1 MVALHGMILA
11 YDPDFFELLVSSYR
25 RTVGAEPA
33 FFEPAPPGQ
42 RPSATW
48 LYEEA
53 RHPVLAHNTDPDPR
67 FIYANKAAQACFE
80 YCWDEIVSLPS
91 RLSAEPIDREDR
103 QRLLDS
109 VARRGF
115 AAGYSGLRIAK
126 SGRRFFIEDGV
137 VWQLID
143 GDGVVRGQ
151 AATFAKWRDA

>member
-1 MVALHGMILA
+1 MAMVALHGMILA

-25 RTVGAEPA
+25 RTVGLEPA
-33 FFEPAPPGQ
+33 FLELGQ
-42 RPSATW
+42 RPSAAW

-53 RHPVLAHNTDPDPR
+53 RHAVLAHNTDPDPR

-80 YCWDEIVSLPS
+80 YGWDEIVSLPS